1 MAPTQRYAPLPNP
14 QSDLDAE
21 REMDDA
27 FDDDDHDSQG
37 ETVPLTLHQPRSPVS
52 AGWQPSRGNSQPLS
66 NAYDFER
73 EYDYPP
79 PGSPPSLPL
88 AFPNN
93 YGNSN
98 GQLPTSPVVRAP
110 PQSIFR
116 RTFGALLPQ
125 YYKRI
130 RHGDDRPRGGGT
142 DNDGV
147 FANVTAKPAPPVS
160 VVTDNGDIYMVP
172 EETQQEAPP
181 VRYCTISAPQ
191 PPLMLTVCLSRW
203 RLKVLLGR
211 IGGCCSLLLGQY
223 GPCPIGTRSER
234 RHAY

>member
-37 ETVPLTLHQPRSPVS
+37 ETVPLTFHQIRSPVS
-52 AGWQPSRGNSQPLS
+52 AGRPFRGNSQPVL
-66 NAYDFER
+66 NTYDFER
-73 EYDYPP
+73 DYDYPP
-79 PGSPPSLPL
+79 PGSPPLPTL

-98 GQLPTSPVVRAP
+98 GQIPTTSPVVRAP

-116 RTFGALLPQ
+116 RALGALTPQ
-125 YYKRI
+125 SYKRI
-130 RHGDDRPRGGGT
+130 GRGGDRPRGGGT

-147 FANVTAKPAPPVS
+147 FANVTAKPAAPVS
-160 VVTDNGDIYMVP
+160 LVTDNGDVHMVP

-181 VRYCTISAPQ
+181 VRDHFFTPSAPQ
-191 PPLMLTVCLSRW
+191 RPIDILFVLMASNKSPTWPHRRTLPPPT
-203 RLKVLLGR
+203 
-211 IGGCCSLLLGQY
+211 
-223 GPCPIGTRSER
+223 GTTPSMPRRRSI
-234 RHAY
+234 